1 MGDEFRDA
9 GDTEW
14 ARRMYR
20 AAQERGSAKAAV
32 AEAET
37 YDPQYAAASSRVDAD
52 EARRLYLEAAR
63 HGDRQ
68 AAKRVE
74 ELDQWMSERAGR

>member
-14 ARRMYR
+14 ARRLYQ
-20 AAQERGSAKAAV
+20 AAQERGSAKAAI

-37 YDPQYAAASSRVDAD
+37 YDPQYAAASSRPNPD
-52 EARRLYLEAAR
+52 EARRLYSEAAR
-63 HGDRQ
+63 KGDRE
-68 AAKRVE
+68 AARRLE
-74 ELDQWMSERAGR
+74 ELDRWISERASR